1 MRVALVHYWLVNRRG
16 GEKVLESLC
25 RMYPEA
31 DIFTHVLHPDCL
43 SPTLRA
49 HTIRTTFINRLP
61 GAARHY
67 QKYLPLMP
75 LALEQLD
82 LRAYDLVISSESGP
96 AKGVI
101 TRADAAHV
109 CYCHSPMRYLWDFYQ
124 DYLENAGPLT
134 RLAMRPTFSRL
145 RLWDAASAGRVD
157 RVVANSR
164 TVARR
169 VARWWR
175 REAAV
180 VHPPVEAERYAAAG
194 MGAASE
200 RSGAPYLCLG
210 QLVGYKRADL
220 AVRACSLTG
229 RRLVVAGEGEE
240 LEKLRRLAG
249 PGVTFVGRVDDA
261 EAARLYATSRALI
274 FPGEE
279 DFGMVP
285 VEAQAAGCP
294 VIAYGRGGA
303 LETVRDGETGLF
315 FEEQSVEALTRA
327 LDGFES
333 GPGFAPEVLRLHA
346 ELFSESRFQTAMRAE
361 IEATM
366 AAVREG
372 RVTA

>member
-16 GEKVLESLC
+16 GEKVLEALC
-25 RMYPEA
+25 RMYPQA
-31 DIFTHVLHPDCL
+31 DVFTHVLDRDCL
-43 SPTLRA
+43 APVLRDR
-49 HTIRTTFINRLP
+49 TIRTSFIDSLP
-61 GAARHY
+61 GAKKHY

-82 LRAYDLVISSESGP
+82 LRAYDLVVSSESGP

-109 CYCHSPMRYLWDFYQ
+109 CYCHSPMRYIWDFYQ
-124 DYLENAGPLT
+124 DYVENAGWLT
-134 RLAMRPTFSRL
+134 RAAMRPLFSRL
-145 RLWDAASAGRVD
+145 RLWDVASAGRVD

-180 VHPPVEAERYAAAG
+180 VHPPVDVAQYGLSRERGEA
-194 MGAASE
+194 
-200 RSGAPYLCLG
+200 YLCLG
-210 QLVGYKRADL
+210 QHVGYKRTDL
-220 AVRACSLTG
+220 AVQACTRTG

-240 LEKLRRLAG
+240 TARLRAMAG
-249 PGVTFVGRVDDA
+249 PSVSFVGRVNDA
-261 EAARLYATSRALI
+261 EAARLYGTSRALI

-285 VEAQAAGCP
+285 VEAQATGCP
-294 VIAYGRGGA
+294 VVAYGRGGA

-315 FEEQSVEALTRA
+315 FAEQTVEALCEA
-327 LDGFES
+327 LDRFES
-333 GPGFAPEVLRLHA
+333 GPGFAPDVLRAQA
-346 ELFSESRFQTAMRAE
+346 ERFGEERFRAE
-361 IEATM
+361 MEHEIETALQG
-366 AAVREG
+366 VRDI
-372 RVTA
+372 RVLP